1 MSAKPNTPADDG
13 EDFMTPEWQQQ
24 RADDLDAMNG
34 NVFMR
39 NNATLDDDGLADFLD
54 GAQVQGRANHG
65 SYEIVFGFD
74 QYGDDFLIVRGK
86 TADSLHAVFSQ

>member
-39 NNATLDDDGLADFLD
+39 NNATLDDDGLAEFLE
-54 GAQVQGRANHG
+54 GASVQGRADQG
-65 SYEIVFGFD
+65 SYEIIFGFCENC
-74 QYGDDFLIVRGK
+74 DDFLVVRDK
-86 TADSLHAVFSQ
+86 TAGGLHSVFSQ